1 MIGKMIQDLGNKLEA
16 KTDKLKETLSKEIED
31 LKIKQAEMQNI
42 ITEVKISLEGNK
54 SRKQAAG
61 EQINE
66 MEDRLVEITD
76 TEQTREKRLKRNE
89 GGLR

>member
-1 MIGKMIQDLGNKLEA
+1 
-16 KTDKLKETLSKEIED
+16 
-31 LKIKQAEMQNI
+31 MQNI